1 MFQQNTNQR
10 ILQIV
15 DGTLNNALAGFMV
28 DRKSRGLS
36 KRTIE
41 YYEEKLSRFKK
52 HAYLSE

>member
-1 MFQQNTNQR
+1 MFQQDTNQR